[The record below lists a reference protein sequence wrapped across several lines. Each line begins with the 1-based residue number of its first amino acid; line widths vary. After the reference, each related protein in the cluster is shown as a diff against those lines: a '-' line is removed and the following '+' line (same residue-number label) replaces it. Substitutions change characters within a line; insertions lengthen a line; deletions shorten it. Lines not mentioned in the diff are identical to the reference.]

1 MLNSTNKFI
10 KELQKDLTP
19 DNVLSAIEERYA
31 YAQDASN
38 SVNISQIP
46 DAVVFVRNTQDVI
59 NVIKKAGKFIP
70 SLCSSY
76 SQSVLIL
83 IDYQYMHQQ

>member
-59 NVIKKAGKFIP
+59 NVIKKAGKYKIP
-70 SLCSSY
+70 VNFFPLY
-76 SQSVLIL
+76 GKELLLTRKGI
-83 IDYQYMHQQ
+83 